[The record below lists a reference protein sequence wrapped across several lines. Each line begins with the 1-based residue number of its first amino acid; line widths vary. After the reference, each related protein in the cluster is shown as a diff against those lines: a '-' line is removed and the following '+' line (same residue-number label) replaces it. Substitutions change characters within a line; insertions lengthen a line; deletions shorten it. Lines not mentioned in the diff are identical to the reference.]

1 MSTPPPRKPLRDA
14 YGDYLRYMGLGLTM
28 AAIVL
33 VFTLLGWWLDGHTG
47 WRFPAFTIAGALFGI
62 TGAMLHLF
70 KETGRGR
77 RGGR

>member
-1 MSTPPPRKPLRDA
+1 MSPPRNRKPLHDA

-33 VFTLLGWWLDGHTG
+33 VFTLLGWWLDGRTG
-47 WRFPAFTIAGALFGI
+47 WRFPAFTIGGALFGI
-62 TGAMLHLF
+62 TGALLHLF

-77 RGGR
+77 PKGR